1 MDGSMLHLIDLFS
14 ATKEFKGPVRPRVK
28 HLELIEGHGIKN
40 DKFAGKNVE
49 RSVMVV
55 GKIAYDIAHT
65 NGIYLEQGS
74 LGENIL
80 FNFDPH
86 ELSLGEMIQIGEA
99 KLQVT
104 EKCSICTH
112 LVAFDPHLPKLIQEH
127 RGIYCK
133 IIQGGIVTKKSNV
146 VLL

>member
-1 MDGSMLHLIDLFS
+1 MDGSMLHLIELFS
-14 ATKEFKGPVRPRVK
+14 APKEFKGPVRPRVK

-49 RSVMVV
+49 RSVMIV
-55 GKIAYDIAHT
+55 GNIAYDIAQQH
-65 NGIYLEQGS
+65 GIALEQGS

-80 FNFDPH
+80 LSFDPH
-86 ELSLGEMIQIGEA
+86 QLSLGEMIQIGEA
-99 KLQVT
+99 KLQIT

-112 LVAFDPHLPKLIQEH
+112 LSAFDTKLPTLIREH

-133 IIQGGIVTKKSNV
+133 IVQSGVVTKASSV

>member
-1 MDGSMLHLIDLFS
+1 MDGSMLHLIELFS
-14 ATKEFKGPVRPRVK
+14 ATKTFQGSVRPRVK
-28 HLELIEGHGIKN
+28 HLDLIEGHGIKD

-49 RSVMVV
+49 RSVMIV
-55 GKIAYDIAHT
+55 GNIAYTIAHQ
-65 NGIYLEQGS
+65 NGIELEQGS

-80 FNFDPH
+80 LNFDPH
-86 ELSLGEMIQIGEA
+86 ELPLGKMLQIGEA
-99 KLQVT
+99 KLQIT

-112 LVAFDPHLPKLIQEH
+112 LSVFDRKLPTLIREH

-133 IIQGGIVTKKSNV
+133 IIQSGVVTKASHV

>member
-1 MDGSMLHLIDLFS
+1 MLHLIDLFS
-14 ATKEFKGPVRPRVK
+14 ATQEFKSPVRPRVK
-28 HLELIEGHGIKN
+28 HLELIEGYGIKD
-40 DKFAGKNVE
+40 DKFAGKNIE

-65 NGIYLEQGS
+65 NGIQLERGS

-86 ELSLGEMIQIGEA
+86 ALLLGKMIQIGDA
-99 KLQVT
+99 KLQIT

-112 LVAFDPHLPKLIQEH
+112 LSAFDTKLPTLIQEH

-133 IIQGGIVTKKSNV
+133 IIQSGVVTKESSV

>member
-1 MDGSMLHLIDLFS
+1 MLHLIELFS
-14 ATKEFKGPVRPRVK
+14 APNEFKGPVRPRVK
-28 HLELIEGHGIKN
+28 RLELLEGHGIKN

-49 RSVMVV
+49 RSVMIV
-55 GKIAYDIAHT
+55 GNIAYDIAQQH
-65 NGIYLEQGS
+65 GIELEQGS

-80 FNFDPH
+80 LSFDPH
-86 ELSLGEMIQIGEA
+86 ELSLGKMIQIGDA
-99 KLQVT
+99 KLQIT

-112 LVAFDPHLPKLIQEH
+112 LSAFDTKLPTLIQAH

-133 IIQGGIVTKKSNV
+133 IVQSGVVTKKSNV